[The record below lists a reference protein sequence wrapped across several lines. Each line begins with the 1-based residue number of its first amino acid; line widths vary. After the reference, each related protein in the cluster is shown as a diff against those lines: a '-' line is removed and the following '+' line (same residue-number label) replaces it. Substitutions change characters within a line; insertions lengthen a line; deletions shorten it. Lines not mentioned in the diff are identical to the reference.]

1 MSLRFD
7 SLKYLE
13 IHGMVTQRFC
23 PYSFHLSANNLG
35 ERIPHLDDV
44 LCIVLLKKIVPR
56 KKQSFLNNLGHPV
69 QK

>member
-1 MSLRFD
+1 MSLRFG

-13 IHGMVTQRFC
+13 IHSMVTQRFC

-44 LCIVLLKKIVPR
+44 LYIVLLKK
-56 KKQSFLNNLGHPV
+56 KKLYPGRSKAF
-69 QK
+69 